1 MLYRKWTATRFQK
14 RYTLLANLKK
24 EQLMKKSIIITIA
37 IALVL
42 VTAVSLV
49 ACNAAFNPDKAI
61 TVIAREQSSGTR
73 EAFDKVVT
81 DGTHYLN
88 EKDEN
93 GKTVY
98 RTTAKANV
106 QSKTGTVLSAVQS
119 DKQSIGY
126 ISLGSVNDSVKV
138 VKVAGVAPSKQTV
151 LDGTYKIQRPFVF
164 MTNSKTELS
173 ARVADFMKYVKSN
186 ALEAICDSEDVG
198 TIFLSDGAKRAN
210 AGKDAIEVGT
220 YKKQSALPDGDK
232 IVVRG
237 STSMEKLINAAAKAY
252 ASLCGVNASDV
263 FDIQLEGSSV
273 GRKAVESDNTGNVI
287 GLSSAAVDKDGIDS
301 FNICLDAVAVIV
313 NKDNTSVEDLTLA
326 ELYKIYTGEI
336 TQFSQLG

>member
-1 MLYRKWTATRFQK
+1 
-14 RYTLLANLKK
+14 
-24 EQLMKKSIIITIA
+24 MKKTIFIA
-37 IALVL
+37 IAIVLVL
-42 VTAVSLV
+42 LTAVSLV
-49 ACNAAFNPDKAI
+49 ACNAGFNPDKDI

-93 GKTVY
+93 GKTVFC
-98 RTTAKANV
+98 TTSKANV

-119 DKQSIGY
+119 DKQAIGY
-126 ISLGSVNDSVKV
+126 VSLGSVNDSVKV
-138 VKVAGVAPSKQTV
+138 VKVAGVVPSKQTV

-164 MTNSKTELS
+164 MTTNKTELS
-173 ARVADFMKYVKSN
+173 ARVADFMKYLKSD
-186 ALEAICDSEDVG
+186 ALEGICDSDEVG

-210 AGKDAIEVGT
+210 AGKEAIAVGT
-220 YKKQSALPDGDK
+220 YEKQATLPAGDK

-252 ASLCGVNASDV
+252 ASLYGVNAIDV
-263 FDIQLEGSSV
+263 FDIQLE
-273 GRKAVESDNTGNVI
+273 VEDDNSGNVI

-301 FNICLDAVAVIV
+301 FNVCLDAVAVIV

-336 TQFSQLG
+336 TKFSQLG

>member
-1 MLYRKWTATRFQK
+1 
-14 RYTLLANLKK
+14 
-24 EQLMKKSIIITIA
+24 MKKSIFITIA
-37 IALVL
+37 IALVAI
-42 VTAVSLV
+42 TAVSLV
-49 ACNAAFNPDKAI
+49 ACNAGFNPDKDI

-93 GKTVY
+93 GKTVF
-98 RTTAKANV
+98 RTTSKANV

-119 DKQSIGY
+119 DKQAIGY
-126 ISLGSVNDSVKV
+126 VSLGSVNDSVKV
-138 VKVAGVAPSKQTV
+138 VKVAGVVPSKQTV
-151 LDGTYKIQRPFVF
+151 LDGTYKIQRLFVF
-164 MTNSKTELS
+164 MTTNKTELS
-173 ARVADFMKYVKSN
+173 ARVADFMKYLKSD
-186 ALEAICDSEDVG
+186 ALEGICDSDEVG

-210 AGKDAIEVGT
+210 AGKEAIAVGT
-220 YKKQSALPDGDK
+220 YQKQATLPAGDK

-252 ASLCGVNASDV
+252 ASLYGVNASDV

-273 GRKAVESDNTGNVI
+273 GRKAVEDDNSGNVI

-301 FNICLDAVAVIV
+301 FNVCLDAVAVIV

-336 TQFSQLG
+336 TKFSQLG

>member
-1 MLYRKWTATRFQK
+1 
-14 RYTLLANLKK
+14 
-24 EQLMKKSIIITIA
+24 MKKSIIITIA

-49 ACNAAFNPDKAI
+49 ACNAGFNPDKAI
-61 TVIAREQSSGTR
+61 TVVAREQSSGTR

-106 QSKTGTVLSAVQS
+106 QSKTGTVLSVVQS

-173 ARVADFMKYVKSN
+173 ARVADFMKYGQ
-186 ALEAICDSEDVG
+186 ERC
-198 TIFLSDGAKRAN
+198 
-210 AGKDAIEVGT
+210 
-220 YKKQSALPDGDK
+220 P
-232 IVVRG
+232 
-237 STSMEKLINAAAKAY
+237 
-252 ASLCGVNASDV
+252 
-263 FDIQLEGSSV
+263 
-273 GRKAVESDNTGNVI
+273 
-287 GLSSAAVDKDGIDS
+287 
-301 FNICLDAVAVIV
+301 
-313 NKDNTSVEDLTLA
+313 
-326 ELYKIYTGEI
+326 
-336 TQFSQLG
+336 